1 MNETIRTDRLTLRC
15 LRREDAPFLI
25 EGLNDLSVSRWL
37 SVVPYPYVQ
46 ADFDSFFDR
55 TARPGEFWAIEEAG
69 AFCGGVALGAGGELG
84 YWLLPR
90 AHGRGIMTEAAG
102 AVLTDHFAGGSG
114 AVSSG
119 YFEGNAPSAAV
130 LRKLGFAEISREML
144 FCRPLGQEKPH
155 ISVWLEPPPKG

>member
-1 MNETIRTDRLTLRC
+1 MKEAIRTDRLALRV
-15 LRREDAPFLI
+15 LRREDAPFVL
-25 EGLNDLSVSRWL
+25 EGLNDLSVARWL
-37 SVVPYPYVQ
+37 SVVPYPYAQ
-46 ADFDSFFDR
+46 TDFDQFFGH
-55 TARPGEFWAIEEAG
+55 ARPGEFWVIEEAG
-69 AFCGGVALGAGGELG
+69 AFCGGVALGAGGKLG

-102 AVLTDHFAGGSG
+102 AVLAEHFAGGGG

-144 FCRPLGQEKPH
+144 FCRPLGQDRSH
-155 ISVWLEPPPKG
+155 VSVRLEPPPKG